1 MSKTFKIFSIFIVL
15 YIGTGF
21 IIVVISDATYI
32 DSGLVLILWVY
43 YFYIFSALAGFPI
56 ILLLA
61 FLVFLIWLSYFLEKK
76 LRNVEL
82 LKISDIRLYFKRPQ
96 IVKRFF
102 WHFGLPFNYFLCFY
116 FYL

>member
-96 IVKRFF
+96 IVKTFF
-102 WHFGLPFNYFLCFY
+102 LAFWPTFNYFLCFY